1 MMRHW
6 TEIEMWKDVTQEQ
19 FEDFHWQTQNRIT
32 TLEKLK
38 KVINVTNEEERAIKE
53 GLGEIF
59 TMGITPYYALLMD
72 PNDINDPIRRQA
84 VPIIYELEK
93 SSFDLE
99 DPLAED
105 VDMPVPGVVHRYP
118 DRVLFLVTDR
128 CSVYCRHCTRSRMVS
143 YRPTPWSQIEMGLE
157 YIKKHK
163 EIRDIVV
170 SGGDSLSLS
179 DEKIE
184 KILQGLRAID
194 HVEIIRLGSRMPVT
208 NPMRITEK
216 LVNILK
222 KYHPI
227 FLNTHFN
234 HPKEITKYS
243 SRALNML
250 ADAGVVL
257 GNQTVL
263 LRGVNDCP
271 FVMKKLFQLLLKNRC
286 RPYYIYQCD
295 LTEGLEHFR
304 TRVSK
309 GIEIMEFLR
318 GHTSGL
324 AIPYFVV
331 DAPGGGGKIPVMPN
345 YVISMSDSR
354 VVLRNYEGK
363 IFMYPEPK
371 HSASPHD
378 YRTCP
383 YCQEMKDQLD
393 GVAALLWEGNNS
405 KVNLDYP
412 SKRDLRRK
420 NKEKIYEEIIQEMK
434 HRSSCS

>member
-1 MMRHW
+1 MRHW
-6 TEIEMWKDVTQEQ
+6 TEVEIWKNITEEQ

-32 TLEKLK
+32 NLEKLK
-38 KVINVTNEEERAIKE
+38 QVINVTEEEEKAIKE
-53 GLGEIF
+53 GIGEIF
-59 TMGITPYYALLMD
+59 TLGITPYYALLMD
-72 PNDINDPIRRQA
+72 PNDPLDPIRLQA
-84 VPIIYELEK
+84 VPKAGELEK
-93 SSFDLE
+93 SPFDLE

-105 VDMPVPGVVHRYP
+105 VDMPVPGIVHRYP

-143 YRPTPWSQIEMGLE
+143 YRPTPWSQIEMGIE
-157 YIKKHK
+157 YIRQHK

-184 KILQGLRAID
+184 KILQALRSIP

-216 LVNILK
+216 LTSIIK

-234 HPKEITKYS
+234 HPKEITQYS
-243 SRALNML
+243 ARALNML

-271 FVMKKLFQLLLKNRC
+271 FIMKKLFQLLLKNRC

-304 TRVSK
+304 TRVAK

-324 AIPYFVV
+324 ANPYFVV
-331 DAPGGGGKIPVMPN
+331 DAPGGGGKIPIMPN
-345 YVISMSDSR
+345 YLISMSSDK
-354 VVLRNYEGK
+354 VILRNYEGK

-371 HSASPHD
+371 HVDSPHD
-378 YRTCP
+378 PSKCI

-393 GVAALLWEGNNS
+393 GVAKLLWEGNTS
-405 KVNLDYP
+405 KLNLDP
-412 SKRDLRRK
+412 ESKRDIRRK
-420 NKEKIYEEIIQEMK
+420 NKEKIQMEISEIMK
-434 HRSSCS
+434 HKTSCS

>member
-38 KVINVTNEEERAIKE
+38 KIINVTNEEERAIKE

-93 SSFDLE
+93 SPFDLE

-105 VDMPVPGVVHRYP
+105 VDMPVPGIVHRYP

-163 EIRDIVV
+163 EIRDVVV

-184 KILQGLRAID
+184 KILQSLRSID

-227 FLNTHFN
+227 YLNTHFN

-250 ADAGVVL
+250 ADGGVVL

-304 TRVSK
+304 TKVSK

-354 VVLRNYEGK
+354 VILRNYEGK

-371 HSASPHD
+371 HADSPHD
-378 YRTCP
+378 YRTCQ

-434 HRSSCS
+434 QRSSCS

>member
-38 KVINVTNEEERAIKE
+38 KIINVTNEEERAIKE

-93 SSFDLE
+93 SPFDLE

-163 EIRDIVV
+163 EIRDVVV

-184 KILQGLRAID
+184 KILQGLRSID

-227 FLNTHFN
+227 YLNTHFN

-304 TRVSK
+304 TKVSK

-354 VVLRNYEGK
+354 VILRNYEGK

-371 HSASPHD
+371 HADSPHD
-378 YRTCP
+378 YRTCQ

-434 HRSSCS
+434 QRSSCS

>member
-1 MMRHW
+1 MRHW
-6 TEIEMWKDVTQEQ
+6 TEIEMWKDVTDEQ

-32 TLEKLK
+32 NLEKLK
-38 KVINVTNEEERAIKE
+38 KIINVTPEEEKAIKE

-72 PNDINDPIRRQA
+72 PNDVNDPIRRQA
-84 VPIIYELEK
+84 VPIMYELEK

-184 KILQGLRAID
+184 KILQGLRSID

-216 LVNILK
+216 LVNIIK

-243 SRALNML
+243 SKALNML

-309 GIEIMEFLR
+309 GVEIMEFLR

-324 AIPYFVV
+324 ANPYFVV

-371 HSASPHD
+371 HTDSPHD
-378 YRTCP
+378 YKTCI

-393 GVAALLWEGNNS
+393 GVASLLWEGNNS

-412 SKRDLRRK
+412 SKRDLRRQ
-420 NKEKIYEEIIQEMK
+420 NKQKIYEEIVQEMK

>member
-1 MMRHW
+1 MRHW

-38 KVINVTNEEERAIKE
+38 KIINVTNEEERAIKE

-93 SSFDLE
+93 SPFDLE

-105 VDMPVPGVVHRYP
+105 VDMPVPGIVHRYP

-163 EIRDIVV
+163 EIRDVVV

-184 KILQGLRAID
+184 KILQSLRSID

-227 FLNTHFN
+227 YLNTHFN

-304 TRVSK
+304 TKVSK

-354 VVLRNYEGK
+354 VILRNYEGK

-371 HSASPHD
+371 HADSPHD
-378 YRTCP
+378 YRTCQ

-420 NKEKIYEEIIQEMK
+420 NKEKIYEEIIQEMQ

>member
-1 MMRHW
+1 
-6 TEIEMWKDVTQEQ
+6 
-19 FEDFHWQTQNRIT
+19 
-32 TLEKLK
+32 
-38 KVINVTNEEERAIKE
+38 
-53 GLGEIF
+53 
-59 TMGITPYYALLMD
+59 
-72 PNDINDPIRRQA
+72 
-84 VPIIYELEK
+84 
-93 SSFDLE
+93 
-99 DPLAED
+99 
-105 VDMPVPGVVHRYP
+105 
-118 DRVLFLVTDR
+118 
-128 CSVYCRHCTRSRMVS
+128 MVS

-163 EIRDIVV
+163 EIRDVVV

-184 KILQGLRAID
+184 KILQSLRSID

-227 FLNTHFN
+227 YLNTHFN

-250 ADAGVVL
+250 ADGGVVL

-304 TRVSK
+304 TKVSK

-354 VVLRNYEGK
+354 VILRNYEGK

-371 HSASPHD
+371 HADSPHD
-378 YRTCP
+378 YRTCQ

-434 HRSSCS
+434 QRSSCS

>member
-1 MMRHW
+1 MRHW

-38 KVINVTNEEERAIKE
+38 KIINVTNEEERAIKE

-93 SSFDLE
+93 SPFDLE

-105 VDMPVPGVVHRYP
+105 VDMPVPGIVHRYP

-163 EIRDIVV
+163 EIRDVVV

-184 KILQGLRAID
+184 KILQSLRSID

-227 FLNTHFN
+227 YLNTHFN

-250 ADAGVVL
+250 ADGGVVL

-304 TRVSK
+304 TKVSK

-354 VVLRNYEGK
+354 VILRNYEGK

-371 HSASPHD
+371 HADSPHD
-378 YRTCP
+378 YRTCQ

-434 HRSSCS
+434 QRSSCS

>member
-1 MMRHW
+1 MRHW
-6 TEIEMWKDVTQEQ
+6 TEIEMWKEVTQEQ

-32 TLEKLK
+32 SLEKLK
-38 KVINVTNEEERAIKE
+38 KIINVTEEEEKAIKE

-72 PNDINDPIRRQA
+72 PNDVNDPIRRQA
-84 VPIIYELEK
+84 VPIMYELEK
-93 SSFDLE
+93 STFDLE

-143 YRPTPWSQIEMGLE
+143 YRPTPWSQIEMGIE
-157 YIKKHK
+157 YIRKHK

-179 DEKIE
+179 DEKID
-184 KILQGLRAID
+184 KILAALRSID

-216 LVNILK
+216 LVNIIK

-234 HPKEITKYS
+234 HPNEITEYS

-324 AIPYFVV
+324 ANPYFVV

-371 HSASPHD
+371 HADSPHD
-378 YRTCP
+378 YRTCK

-393 GVAALLWEGNNS
+393 GVASLLWEGNNS
-405 KVNLDYP
+405 KVSLDYP

-420 NKEKIYEEIIQEMK
+420 NKEKIYEEIVQEMK
-434 HRSSCS
+434 HRSSYS

>member
-1 MMRHW
+1 MRHW

-38 KVINVTNEEERAIKE
+38 KVINVTDEEERAIKE

-93 SSFDLE
+93 STFDLE

-184 KILQGLRAID
+184 KILQGLRSIE

-371 HSASPHD
+371 HPDSPHD

-412 SKRDLRRK
+412 SKRDLRRQ

>member
-1 MMRHW
+1 MRHW

-38 KVINVTNEEERAIKE
+38 KIINVTNEEERAIKE

-93 SSFDLE
+93 SLFDLE

-143 YRPTPWSQIEMGLE
+143 YRPIPWSQIEMGLE

-163 EIRDIVV
+163 EIRDVVV

-184 KILQGLRAID
+184 KLLQSLRSID

-227 FLNTHFN
+227 YLNTHFN

-243 SRALNML
+243 SKALNML

-304 TRVSK
+304 TKVSK

-354 VVLRNYEGK
+354 VILRNYEGK

-371 HSASPHD
+371 HADSPHD
-378 YRTCP
+378 YRTCQ

-420 NKEKIYEEIIQEMK
+420 NKE
-434 HRSSCS
+434 

>member
-1 MMRHW
+1 MRHW

-38 KVINVTNEEERAIKE
+38 KVINITSEEERAIKE

-72 PNDINDPIRRQA
+72 PNDVNDPIRRQA

-93 SSFDLE
+93 SPFDLE

-105 VDMPVPGVVHRYP
+105 IDMPVPGIVHRYP

-163 EIRDIVV
+163 EIRDVVV

-371 HSASPHD
+371 HPDSPHD
-378 YRTCP
+378 YRTCQ

-412 SKRDLRRK
+412 SKRDLRRQ

-434 HRSSCS
+434 QRSSCS

>member
-1 MMRHW
+1 MRHW

-93 SSFDLE
+93 SPFDLE

-105 VDMPVPGVVHRYP
+105 VDMPVPGIVHRYP

-184 KILQGLRAID
+184 KILQGLRSID

-371 HSASPHD
+371 HPDSPHD

-412 SKRDLRRK
+412 SKRDIRRQ

>member
-1 MMRHW
+1 MRHW

-38 KVINVTNEEERAIKE
+38 KIINVTNEEERAIKE

-93 SSFDLE
+93 STFDLE

-184 KILQGLRAID
+184 KILQGLRSIE

-227 FLNTHFN
+227 YLNTHFN

-324 AIPYFVV
+324 ANPYFVV

-371 HSASPHD
+371 HPDSPHD

-412 SKRDLRRK
+412 SKRDLRRQ

>member
-1 MMRHW
+1 MRHW

-38 KVINVTNEEERAIKE
+38 KIINVTNEEERAIKE

-93 SSFDLE
+93 STFDLE

-163 EIRDIVV
+163 EIRDVVV

-184 KILQGLRAID
+184 KILQGLRSIE

-227 FLNTHFN
+227 YLNTHFN

-304 TRVSK
+304 TKVSK

-354 VVLRNYEGK
+354 VILRNYEGK

-371 HSASPHD
+371 HADSPHD
-378 YRTCP
+378 YRTCQ

-434 HRSSCS
+434 QRSSCS

>member
-1 MMRHW
+1 MRSW
-6 TEIEMWKDVTQEQ
+6 KEVELWKDVKEEQ
-19 FEDFHWQTQNRIT
+19 FEDFRWQTQNRIT

-38 KVINVTNEEERAIKE
+38 KVINLTETEERAIKE
-53 GLGEIF
+53 GVGEIF
-59 TMGITPYYALLMD
+59 TLGITPYYALLMD
-72 PNDINDPIRRQA
+72 PDDPTDPIRLQA
-84 VPIIYELEK
+84 VPSIHELEK
-93 SSFDLE
+93 SPFDLE

-105 VDMPVPGVVHRYP
+105 IDMPVPGIVHRYP

-143 YRPTPWSQIEMGLE
+143 YRPTPWSQIEMGIE
-157 YIKKHK
+157 YIRKTK
-163 EIRDIVV
+163 EIRDIVI

-179 DEKIE
+179 DEKIDKLLYE
-184 KILQGLRAID
+184 LRRIP
-194 HVEIIRLGSRMPVT
+194 HVEIIRLGTRMPVT
-208 NPMRITEK
+208 NPMRITPQ
-216 LVNILK
+216 LVSIIK

-227 FLNTHFN
+227 YLNTHFN

-243 SRALNML
+243 ERALNML

-304 TRVSK
+304 TRVAK

-324 AIPYFVV
+324 ANPYFVV

-345 YVISMSDSR
+345 YVISMSSDR
-354 VVLRNYEGK
+354 VILRNYEGK
-363 IFMYPEPK
+363 IFLYPEPK
-371 HSASPHD
+371 HADSPHNPD
-378 YRTCP
+378 TCK

-393 GVAALLWEGNNS
+393 GVAKLLWEGNRS
-405 KVNLDYP
+405 KLIIDP
-412 SKRDLRRK
+412 ESKRDIRRK
-420 NKEKIYEEIIQEMK
+420 SKQILQQEDKDLMNQ
-434 HRSSCS
+434 RSCCS

>member
-38 KVINVTNEEERAIKE
+38 KIINVTNEEERAIKE

-93 SSFDLE
+93 SLFDLE

-143 YRPTPWSQIEMGLE
+143 YRPIPWSQIEMGLE

-163 EIRDIVV
+163 EIRDVVV

-184 KILQGLRAID
+184 KLLQSLRSID

-227 FLNTHFN
+227 YLNTHFN

-243 SRALNML
+243 SKALNML

-304 TRVSK
+304 TKVSK

-354 VVLRNYEGK
+354 VILRNYEGK

-371 HSASPHD
+371 HADSPHD
-378 YRTCP
+378 YRTCQ

-420 NKEKIYEEIIQEMK
+420 NKE
-434 HRSSCS
+434 

>member
-1 MMRHW
+1 MRHW

-32 TLEKLK
+32 NIEKLK
-38 KVINVTNEEERAIKE
+38 QVINVTEEEERAIKE

-72 PNDINDPIRRQA
+72 PNDVNDPIRRQA

-216 LVNILK
+216 LVNIIK

-324 AIPYFVV
+324 ANPYFVV

-371 HSASPHD
+371 HPDSPHD

>member
-1 MMRHW
+1 
-6 TEIEMWKDVTQEQ
+6 MWKNVTQEQ

-38 KVINVTNEEERAIKE
+38 KIINVTNEEERAIKE

-93 SSFDLE
+93 SPFDLE

-163 EIRDIVV
+163 EIRDVVV

-184 KILQGLRAID
+184 KILQGLRSID

-227 FLNTHFN
+227 YLNTHFN

-304 TRVSK
+304 TKVSK

-354 VVLRNYEGK
+354 VILRNYEGK

-371 HSASPHD
+371 HADSPHD
-378 YRTCP
+378 YRTCQ

-434 HRSSCS
+434 QRSSCS